1 MSSSQP
7 QSSPCSHVTST
18 SSSNPFAT
26 RWIQPG
32 AINFQFPVGES
43 LSQLIERLVA
53 NRWQGQIVGP
63 HGSGKSTLLS
73 NLMPALRDS
82 GRDVR
87 RFHLQVGQR
96 VLPVSDDEIGGWSP
110 QTLVVVD
117 GYEQLSWWQR
127 WRLRRDCRVRGA
139 GLLVTTH
146 RPTRLPLLAQTS
158 TSVTLLRQ
166 LVTVLLERHPNGIEL
181 ADADVVRAFESH
193 RGNLREALLE
203 LYDVYQQQHD
213 VTS

>member
-1 MSSSQP
+1 
-7 QSSPCSHVTST
+7 
-18 SSSNPFAT
+18 
-26 RWIQPG
+26 
-32 AINFQFPVGES
+32 
-43 LSQLIERLVA
+43 
-53 NRWQGQIVGP
+53 
-63 HGSGKSTLLS
+63 
-73 NLMPALRDS
+73 MPALRDS